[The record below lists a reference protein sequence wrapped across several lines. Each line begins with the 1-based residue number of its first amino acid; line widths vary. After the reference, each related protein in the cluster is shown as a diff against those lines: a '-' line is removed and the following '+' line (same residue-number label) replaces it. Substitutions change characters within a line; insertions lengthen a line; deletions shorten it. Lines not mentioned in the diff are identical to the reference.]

1 MQFTIPHYYNKFHC
15 SAGAC
20 SDTCCAGWAIM
31 IDERSRRRYRL
42 QKGAFGERLRRSI
55 DWKNR
60 SFKQYGR
67 RCVFLNQDNLCD
79 MYAEAGPKM
88 LCKTCRDYPRHTE
101 EYEGAREISLSLS
114 CEEAARLILGTQEK
128 VRFLTK
134 EDDRRESYEDF
145 DFFLYRK
152 LMDSRAVIFS
162 ILQNRSM
169 ACGLRMAM
177 ALGLTH
183 DIQRRI
189 REDSLYKIDE
199 LLKRYTR
206 ETAWKA
212 VEAKLFARKSSGSAR
227 FEKMLAWF
235 GLFQELEVLNADWP
249 RYIGILKTL
258 LFDEGAAA
266 YEANRRSFY
275 QYLTEDEE
283 QNNQWELW
291 SEQLL
296 VYFVFTYFCG
306 SVYDGQP
313 YAKMKL
319 AVVSTLLIQEMAQA
333 VFKMREGRL
342 DFSEFVHLSHR
353 FSREVEHSDLNLNA
367 LDRIFCTDSRFG
379 LDSILS
385 II

>member
-15 SAGAC
+15 VAGAC
-20 SDTCCAGWAIM
+20 SDTCCAGWTIM
-31 IDERSRRRYRL
+31 IDDRSRRRYRA
-42 QKGAFGERLRRSI
+42 QKGEFGERLRRSV
-55 DWKNR
+55 DWKNS
-60 SFKQYGR
+60 SFKQCGR
-67 RCVFLNQDNLCD
+67 RCAFLNQDNLCD
-79 MYAEAGPKM
+79 MYAEAGPEM

-128 VRFLTK
+128 VRFVTK
-134 EDDRRESYEDF
+134 EDNREESYEDF
-145 DFFLYRK
+145 DFLLYTK
-152 LMDSRAVIFS
+152 LMDSREVIFS
-162 ILQNRSM
+162 FLQNRSM
-169 ACGLRMAM
+169 ACSLRMAM

-199 LLKRYTR
+199 LLKRYTG
-206 ETAWKA
+206 EAAEKA
-212 VEAKLFARKSSGSAR
+212 VAAKLADRKIDGSVR
-227 FEKMLAWF
+227 FGKMLSWF
-235 GLFQELEVLNADWP
+235 GIFQELEVLNADWP
-249 RYIGILKTL
+249 RYIGTLKKL
-258 LFDEGAAA
+258 LFDEGASV
-266 YEANRRSFY
+266 YEENRLSFY
-275 QYLTEDEE
+275 QYLMEDEV
-283 QNNQWELW
+283 QKGQWELW

-333 VFKMREGRL
+333 VFKMREGKL

-353 FSREVEHSDLNLNA
+353 FSREVEHSDQNLNA

-379 LDSILS
+379 LESILS
-385 II
+385 LI

>member
-1 MQFTIPHYYNKFHC
+1 MAPVH
-15 SAGAC
+15 
-20 SDTCCAGWAIM
+20 
-31 IDERSRRRYRL
+31 R
-42 QKGAFGERLRRSI
+42 
-55 DWKNR
+55 
-60 SFKQYGR
+60 
-67 RCVFLNQDNLCD
+67 NLKD
-79 MYAEAGPKM
+79 
-88 LCKTCRDYPRHTE
+88 
-101 EYEGAREISLSLS
+101 
-114 CEEAARLILGTQEK
+114 AA
-128 VRFLTK
+128 V
-134 EDDRRESYEDF
+134 
-145 DFFLYRK
+145 
-152 LMDSRAVIFS
+152 
-162 ILQNRSM
+162 
-169 ACGLRMAM
+169 
-177 ALGLTH
+177 
-183 DIQRRI
+183 
-189 REDSLYKIDE
+189 
-199 LLKRYTR
+199 
-206 ETAWKA
+206 
-212 VEAKLFARKSSGSAR
+212 
-227 FEKMLAWF
+227 
-235 GLFQELEVLNADWP
+235 
-249 RYIGILKTL
+249 
-258 LFDEGAAA
+258 DEGAAA

>member
-15 SAGAC
+15 VAGAC
-20 SDTCCAGWAIM
+20 LDTCCAGWAIM
-31 IDERSRRRYRL
+31 IDDRSRRRYRT
-42 QKGAFGERLRRSI
+42 QKGEFGERLRRSI
-55 DWKNR
+55 DWNNR
-60 SFKQYGR
+60 SFKQCGR
-67 RCVFLNQDNLCD
+67 RCAFLNQDNLCD
-79 MYAEAGPKM
+79 MYVEAGPEM

-134 EDDRRESYEDF
+134 EDNREESYEDF
-145 DFFLYRK
+145 DFLLYTK
-152 LMDSRAVIFS
+152 LMDSRDVIFS
-162 ILQNRSM
+162 FLQNRSM
-169 ACGLRMAM
+169 ACSLRMAM

-189 REDSLYKIDE
+189 RQDCLYKIDE
-199 LLKRYTR
+199 LFDRYKG
-206 ETAWKA
+206 ELAKEAIA
-212 VEAKLFARKSSGSAR
+212 VKLADRKIDGSVR
-227 FEKMLAWF
+227 FEKMLSWF
-235 GLFQELEVLNADWP
+235 GIFKELEVLNADWP
-249 RYIGILKTL
+249 RYIGTLKKL
-258 LFDEGAAA
+258 LFDEGASA
-266 YEANRRSFY
+266 YEENRHSFY
-275 QYLTEDEE
+275 QYLMEDEE
-283 QNNQWELW
+283 QKKQWELW

-296 VYFVFTYFCG
+296 VYFVFTYYCG

-353 FSREVEHSDLNLNA
+353 FSREVEHSDQNLNA

-385 II
+385 LI